1 MFNEITIGE
10 LMRISFLL
18 IGFYLMFK
26 IPSFHKIK
34 ETKTRDLSKLSVII
48 PARNEEK
55 RITPLLDSLR
65 KQKKQGFEIIVVD
78 DESTD
83 KTAEVAKSFGVT
95 VIQSKPL
102 PKGWRGKSWA
112 SHQGALAAKGDVFV
126 FLDSDTYLKKDGL
139 NLIIER
145 FFEKET
151 PLSVQPYHQMK
162 RPYEQLSLFFNLIVM
177 MSTNSYTPFQHKL
190 KPLVFFGPCQ
200 VIKKEDYM
208 KIGGHEKVKGS
219 ILEDIAIGKRFI
231 ENDQKIRSMAGRGAI
246 CFRMYP
252 DGIKDI
258 FLGWSKNFATGAFS
272 IGVLNLVLISMW
284 ISGVFGSATVFFL
297 DITSL
302 DPIKYGLYLLFGLQI
317 YWMARR
323 IGNFSPFVIILYP
336 IHVLFF
342 VLVFINSLFRTLFV
356 KKVSWKGRDISMK
369 KGE

>member
-1 MFNEITIGE
+1 MFHELVIGD
-10 LMRISFLL
+10 LIRIGFLL

-26 IPSFHKIK
+26 VPSFHKLKDIK
-34 ETKTRDLSKLSVII
+34 PRDLSKLSIII

-55 RITPLLDSLR
+55 RITPLLESLR
-65 KQKKQGFEIIVVD
+65 KQKNQGFEIIVVD

-83 KTAEVAKSFGVT
+83 KTAEIAKSFGAN

-126 FLDSDTYLKKDGL
+126 FLDADTSLTENGL
-139 NLIIER
+139 NRIIER
-145 FFEKET
+145 FFEEET

-162 RPYEQLSLFFNLIVM
+162 RPYEQLSIFFNLIVM

-190 KPLVFFGPCQ
+190 KPHVFFGPCQ

-219 ILEDIAIGKRFI
+219 ILEDIAIGKRFM
-231 ENDQKIRSMAGRGAI
+231 ENNQKIRSMAGRGAI
-246 CFRMYP
+246 SFRMYP
-252 DGIKDI
+252 DGVRDI

-272 IGVLNLVLISMW
+272 IGVLNLLLISLW

-297 DITSL
+297 DIISL
-302 DPIKYGLYLLFGLQI
+302 DPIKIVLYLLFGLQI

-342 VLVFINSLFRTLFV
+342 VFVFINSLVRTLFV

>member
-1 MFNEITIGE
+1 MFHQLVIGD
-10 LMRISFLL
+10 LIRIGFLL

-26 IPSFHKIK
+26 VPSFHKLKDIK
-34 ETKTRDLSKLSVII
+34 PRDLSKLSIII

-55 RITPLLDSLR
+55 RITPLLKSLR
-65 KQKKQGFEIIVVD
+65 KQKTQRFEIIVVD

-83 KTAEVAKSFGVT
+83 KTAEIAKSFGAT

-126 FLDSDTYLKKDGL
+126 FLDADTSLTENGL
-139 NLIIER
+139 NRIIER
-145 FFEKET
+145 FFEEET

-162 RPYEQLSLFFNLIVM
+162 RPYEQLSIFFNLIVM
-177 MSTNSYTPFQHKL
+177 MSTNSDTPFQHKL
-190 KPLVFFGPCQ
+190 KPHVFFGPCQ

-208 KIGGHEKVKGS
+208 KIGGHETVKGS
-219 ILEDIAIGKRFI
+219 ILEDIAIGKRFM
-231 ENDQKIRSMAGRGAI
+231 ENNQKIRSMAGRGAI
-246 CFRMYP
+246 SFRMYP
-252 DGIKDI
+252 DGVRDI

-272 IGVLNLVLISMW
+272 IGVLNLLLISLW

-302 DPIKYGLYLLFGLQI
+302 DPIKIGLYLLFGLQV

-342 VLVFINSLFRTLFV
+342 VFVFINSLVRTLFV